1 MYTNYD
7 IKKAMKRA
15 IENGETDFYY
25 DEANNKLCYKDT
37 HEAVCTFEEY
47 AEFVREKAGCAFET
61 VFYEHVSLQHIV
73 RCKKCGT
80 VIFTGDDERWEPQ
93 LKCPVCTDYKP
104 FCSYWT
110 GKEIAKDPEKQKTI
124 DAYVKWQKE
133 MDEEAARR
141 EKRGGL
147 YDWQRWQKRIHTKNH
162 HIVITHQCFGW
173 GQKTWKKM
181 RTLEIEDYARDDS
194 GHFTMSKGHGHHLS
208 IPLNIYAF
216 YIKYIY
222 PHTQKG
228 KDEADL
234 LKGDEEFEQTEI

>member
-1 MYTNYD
+1 MYSD
-7 IKKAMKRA
+7 DSIKKAMRKIIEEGKTDYYYEENDSSIRCKNTKRM
-15 IENGETDFYY
+15 I
-25 DEANNKLCYKDT
+25 
-37 HEAVCTFEEY
+37 CTFKEY

-61 VFYEHVSLQHIV
+61 VFYEHCSLQHIV

-80 VIFTGDDERWEPQ
+80 VVFTGDDERWEPQ

-104 FCSYWT
+104 SCSYWT
-110 GKEIAKDPEKQKTI
+110 GEEIARDPEKQKTI
-124 DAYVKWQKE
+124 AQYEAWQKE

-181 RTLEIEDYARDDS
+181 RTLEIDDFAS
-194 GHFTMSKGHGHHLS
+194 DKYGGFTMGNGYGHHWS
-208 IPLNIYAF
+208 IPLNVYAF

-222 PHTQKG
+222 PHTKKG
-228 KDEADL
+228 KMN
-234 LKGDEEFEQTEI
+234 QIY